1 MSEVISAR
9 LKKDVVKKI
18 DELVSLG
25 LFRSRNEALNFI
37 ISQGLKETEK
47 WEEIMRKS
55 KELNLPLLNKNLD
68 DFLTERDRY

>member
-9 LKKDVVKKI
+9 LKKEVVKKI
-18 DELVSLG
+18 DELISLG

-47 WEEIMRKS
+47 WEELMRKS

>member
-1 MSEVISAR
+1 MLS
-9 LKKDVVKKI
+9 KKI